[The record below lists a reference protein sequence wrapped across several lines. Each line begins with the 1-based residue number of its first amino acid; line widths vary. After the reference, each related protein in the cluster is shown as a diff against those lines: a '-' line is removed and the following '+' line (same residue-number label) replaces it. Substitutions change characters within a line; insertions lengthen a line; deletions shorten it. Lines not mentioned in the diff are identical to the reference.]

1 MKIVFIG
8 AVKFSESCLKKLIS
22 IDSKIVGV
30 CTLEKSSFNTDH
42 VDLKKICDENSI
54 PAKYMNDIH
63 TKNNIEWI
71 KSLDPDVIFCFGW
84 SKILKKDILNIPPLG
99 VIGYHPAELPKNRG
113 RHPIVWALVLGLS
126 ETASTFFFMD
136 ENADSGDII
145 SQSKV
150 LIQKNDNAKSL
161 YDKITDAAM
170 RQLEI
175 FVPKLASCEINRTV
189 QNHNNSNLW
198 RKRNFNDGK
207 IDWRMSSSSIYNL
220 VRGLTKPYVG
230 AHFEF
235 LGNNI
240 SVWEVEII
248 MNNKLNIEPGKVIM
262 VTKKGPIIKT
272 GDQSVLLKH
281 IEPKV
286 ELKKGMYI

>member
-1 MKIVFIG
+1 
-8 AVKFSESCLKKLIS
+8 
-22 IDSKIVGV
+22 
-30 CTLEKSSFNTDH
+30 
-42 VDLKKICDENSI
+42 
-54 PAKYMNDIH
+54 
-63 TKNNIEWI
+63 
-71 KSLDPDVIFCFGW
+71 
-84 SKILKKDILNIPPLG
+84 
-99 VIGYHPAELPKNRG
+99 
-113 RHPIVWALVLGLS
+113 
-126 ETASTFFFMD
+126 MD